1 MTGKALRGRFPTGR
15 LGFYFVCIVLVGA
28 MWLIN
33 RSIQGR
39 PYAVEDSQLSPESQL
54 SKAVDAYQGMNN
66 LLITLATGILGA
78 MGYLLVNKPK
88 PSYPLVDM
96 WPAILSGVFVILSLY
111 FAYLSYFGLEFA
123 LRYSVALDSDVVN
136 TPRLMQFN
144 TLLLAAIFFA
154 DFVMQHLSKAD

>member
-1 MTGKALRGRFPTGR
+1 MTGNALRGRFPIGR
-15 LGFYFVCIVLVGA
+15 IGFYVVCVLLIGA

-33 RSIQGR
+33 RNIEGR
-39 PYAVEDSQLSPESQL
+39 PYVVEASQVSPESQL
-54 SKAVDAYQGMNN
+54 SESVDAYQGMNN

-88 PSYPLVDM
+88 PRYRVSET
-96 WPAILSGVFVILSLY
+96 WPAILSAVFVMVSLY

-123 LRYSVALDSDVVN
+123 LRYSIALDSDVVN

-144 TLLLAAIFFA
+144 TLLLAVIFFA

>member
-1 MTGKALRGRFPTGR
+1 MTGKPLAGRLPIGR
-15 LGFYFVCIVLVGA
+15 LGFYVVCILLVGA

-33 RSIQGR
+33 RNIDAR
-39 PYAVEDSQLSPESQL
+39 PYVLEESQLSPESQL
-54 SKAVDAYQGMNN
+54 SKSVDAYQAMNN

-78 MGYLLVNKPK
+78 MGYLLINRPK
-88 PSYPLVDM
+88 QRYRLVDM
-96 WPAILSGVFVILSLY
+96 WPAILSAVFVILSLY

-144 TLLLAAIFFA
+144 ALLLAVIFFA